1 MSRAA
6 ARAAGSLAAASHTSL
21 AAASRTSLVAA
32 SLVAGSRA
40 SLAASLATLLAC
52 GADVPQDRSLA
63 TGPAG
68 QVEVPAPA
76 PPETRC
82 RARDDLGGL
91 AWLPADVRLAAIL
104 DLENDELPAALQ
116 RLQRG
121 VQAGNGLPVV
131 AALGLGQLGLQLGIL
146 RPQLH
151 AVGLEPRELA
161 LLHDRDGAVI
171 WVLRARCDLPALQVA
186 IAEAWSLRSREV
198 AGGAVAER
206 VAGGTGPTFAFEVAF
221 LADDR
226 LALVP
231 PGTAPRLRRWLE
243 APPVPATLGAQ
254 PTPPPPGEI
263 LAELA
268 AAPIRVLLAG
278 RSLQLDGAAG
288 TATVRTLRAT
298 AAALEID
305 GRPASP

>member
-6 ARAAGSLAAASHTSL
+6 AARSFAAGLLAA
-21 AAASRTSLVAA
+21 
-32 SLVAGSRA
+32 
-40 SLAASLATLLAC
+40 C
-52 GADVPQDRSLA
+52 GVGVPEDRSLA

-76 PPETRC
+76 PPESRC
-82 RARDDLGGL
+82 AARDDLGGL
-91 AWLPADVRLAAIL
+91 AWLPMDVRLAAL
-104 DLENDELPAALQ
+104 VDLESAELPGALQ
-116 RLQRG
+116 QLQRG
-121 VQAGNGLPVV
+121 VQAGHGLPVV
-131 AALGLGQLGLQLGIL
+131 AGLGLGQLGLQLGIL

-161 LLHDRDGAVI
+161 LPPDRNGAVI
-171 WVLRARCDLPALQVA
+171 WVQRAGSDPPALQAA

-198 AGGAVAER
+198 TGGAVAES
-206 VAGGTGPTFAFEVAF
+206 VAGGTGPTFAFDVAS
-221 LADDR
+221 LSEDR

-231 PGTAPRLRRWLE
+231 PGTAPQLRRWLE
-243 APPVPATLGAQ
+243 TPPVPATLGAQ

-263 LAELA
+263 LGELA

-278 RSLQLDGAAG
+278 RALQMDGAAG
-288 TATVRTLRAT
+288 TPAVRTLRAT

-305 GRPASP
+305 GRPATR

>member
-6 ARAAGSLAAASHTSL
+6 AARSFAAGLLAA
-21 AAASRTSLVAA
+21 
-32 SLVAGSRA
+32 
-40 SLAASLATLLAC
+40 C
-52 GADVPQDRSLA
+52 GVGVPEDRPLA

-76 PPETRC
+76 PPESRC
-82 RARDDLGGL
+82 AARDDLGGL
-91 AWLPADVRLAAIL
+91 AWLPMDVRLAAL
-104 DLENDELPAALQ
+104 VDLESAELPGALQ
-116 RLQRG
+116 QLQRG
-121 VQAGNGLPVV
+121 VQAGHGLPVV
-131 AALGLGQLGLQLGIL
+131 AGLGLGQLGLQLGIL

-161 LLHDRDGAVI
+161 LLHDRNGAVI
-171 WVLRARCDLPALQVA
+171 WVLRARCDLRTLQAA

-198 AGGAVAER
+198 TGGAVAES
-206 VAGGTGPTFAFEVAF
+206 VAGGTGPTFAFDVAF
-221 LADDR
+221 LSEDR

-231 PGTAPRLRRWLE
+231 PGTAPQLRRWLE
-243 APPVPATLGAQ
+243 TPPAPATLGAQ

-263 LAELA
+263 LGELT

-278 RSLQLDGAAG
+278 RALQMDGAAG
-288 TATVRTLRAT
+288 TPAVRTLRAT

-305 GRPASP
+305 GRPATR